1 MYALITIR
9 IYEINNN
16 FMYYFHARKSL
27 SNSLEKIRY
36 YNLILL
42 LDILSLLTCIYYI
55 TFVRIDV
62 FSDVLVPNIYIA
74 REYIFYFTQNR
85 LASQRRAVHSM
96 EIYAWDPPPLSPRRG
111 RENSVDACGRQVSQ
125 TPSGPFTSIRL
136 PPFRPQV
143 DNGIR
148 EIVACWTHRNRQ
160 YASVCMRVISE
171 TFKIDLKLINLTEQA
186 LGPLLKYKRS
196 RLTMGLGVYFART
209 L

>member
-85 LASQRRAVHSM
+85 LASRRRAVHSM
-96 EIYAWDPPPLSPRRG
+96 EIYA
-111 RENSVDACGRQVSQ
+111 
-125 TPSGPFTSIRL
+125 
-136 PPFRPQV
+136 
-143 DNGIR
+143 
-148 EIVACWTHRNRQ
+148 
-160 YASVCMRVISE
+160 
-171 TFKIDLKLINLTEQA
+171 
-186 LGPLLKYKRS
+186 
-196 RLTMGLGVYFART
+196 
-209 L
+209 